1 MKRFLLFAFNQYYPA
16 GGWSD
21 FEGDFD
27 SAEEADTAGRKL
39 RYDEYEI
46 IDTQTREAVDCRQI
60 PDACRRGC
68 VIKKPLELFSCGHNI
83 PAIAEVSELGSGKPS
98 RFVYLDRAMS
108 FILAPQVNVPK
119 PCPDC
124 EKQAVEVIPDACK

>member
-1 MKRFLLFAFNQYYPA
+1 MKRFLLFAFNQCWPA
-16 GGWSD
+16 GGWRD

-60 PDACRRGC
+60 PDACRNRM
-68 VIKKPLELFSCGHNI
+68 P
-83 PAIAEVSELGSGKPS
+83 
-98 RFVYLDRAMS
+98 
-108 FILAPQVNVPK
+108 
-119 PCPDC
+119 
-124 EKQAVEVIPDACK
+124 